1 MTRGNAA
8 EAEELTQESF
18 LQLFR
23 KIGTFRGESAFSTWL
38 HRLAFNIVLMRL
50 RKRNYQAVSLDE
62 MFEPGEKTA
71 GLEKYIASR
80 DSRLCGTVDRMD
92 LKRAIEQLPQ
102 GYKTVFILHD
112 VQGYEHTKLPRCEA
126 VLWEIRN
133 LNCTRLVHGCANSC
147 RLVCTRKKILCL
159 RALNRFSKQRPLVCS
174 WLPSCRATGNKASQ
188 QRVLHSE
195 EELMNTERKLTILAT
210 VLAFLTTLPVARA
223 SEQDQATKLT
233 FNKAVQIPGRVLPA
247 GTYWFVLAESNTTPN
262 VVQVFNSDR
271 STLYATVLSV
281 NARTKPADKTTITFA
296 DRGSMQPENI
306 VTWFHPGY
314 TTGHEFV
321 YANSEEKELAQVKQH
336 AVVAVEQN
344 QHQKKPTAIGD

>member
-1 MTRGNAA
+1 
-8 EAEELTQESF
+8 
-18 LQLFR
+18 
-23 KIGTFRGESAFSTWL
+23 
-38 HRLAFNIVLMRL
+38 
-50 RKRNYQAVSLDE
+50 
-62 MFEPGEKTA
+62 
-71 GLEKYIASR
+71 
-80 DSRLCGTVDRMD
+80 
-92 LKRAIEQLPQ
+92 
-102 GYKTVFILHD
+102 
-112 VQGYEHTKLPRCEA
+112 
-126 VLWEIRN
+126 
-133 LNCTRLVHGCANSC
+133 
-147 RLVCTRKKILCL
+147 
-159 RALNRFSKQRPLVCS
+159 
-174 WLPSCRATGNKASQ
+174 
-188 QRVLHSE
+188 
-195 EELMNTERKLTILAT
+195 MNTERKLTILAT

-336 AVVAVEQN
+336 AVIAVEQN